1 MDAVL
6 KNVDLKQAALK
17 QATAR
22 ESALEALRV
31 YTRELVPLA
40 AMQVRV
46 TGYDGLRLHMD
57 APLAVNMNDKG
68 SAFGGSMTSLM
79 TYAGWGLVTLQLH
92 QAGLRADVFVADS
105 TVRYK
110 KPLYADRHAEAEL
123 APEESWAPFL
133 GTLVQ
138 RGRARIQLQ
147 ARIAGPEGEV
157 MADLSGRYV
166 AIAKG

>member
-6 KNVDLKQAALK
+6 KH
-17 QATAR
+17 TTTR

-46 TGYDGLRLHMD
+46 AQYDGSRLQMQ
-57 APLAVNMNDKG
+57 APLAVNMNDKR

-92 QAGLRADVFVADS
+92 EAGLQADVFVADS
-105 TVRYK
+105 AVRYR
-110 KPLYADRHAEAEL
+110 KPLYADLHAEAEL
-123 APEESWAPFL
+123 APEEAWQPFL
-133 GTLVQ
+133 ATLAQ

-147 ARIAGPEGEV
+147 ARIVSEGEL

>member
-6 KNVDLKQAALK
+6 K
-17 QATAR
+17 QATRR
-22 ESALEALRV
+22 ESALEALRT

-46 TGYDGLRLHMD
+46 AEYDGLRLRMQ

-92 QAGLRADVFVADS
+92 EAGLQADVFVADS
-105 TVRYK
+105 AVRYK
-110 KPLYADRHAEAEL
+110 KPLYADLHAEAEL
-123 APEESWAPFL
+123 APEEAWAPFL
-133 GTLVQ
+133 TTLVQ

-147 ARIAGPEGEV
+147 ARIVSEGGL

>member
-1 MDAVL
+1 MDAVS
-6 KNVDLKQAALK
+6 KQAVLNQAVLT
-17 QATAR
+17 QATA

-46 TGYDGLRLHMD
+46 GEYDGLRLHMD

-92 QAGLRADVFVADS
+92 QAGLQADVFVADS
-105 TVRYK
+105 LVRYR
-110 KPLYADRHAEAEL
+110 KPLYADLRAEAEL

-133 GTLVQ
+133 NTLAQ

>member
-6 KNVDLKQAALK
+6 KNVVLK
-17 QATAR
+17 QATTPEA
-22 ESALEALRV
+22 ALEALRV

-40 AMQVRV
+40 AMQVSV
-46 TGYDGLRLHMD
+46 AEYDGLRLRMD

-105 TVRYK
+105 AVRYK
-110 KPLYADRHAEAEL
+110 KPLYADLHAEAEL

-133 GTLVQ
+133 GTLLQ

-147 ARIAGPEGEV
+147 ARIALPEGEV
-157 MADLSGRYV
+157 MAELSGRYV

>member
-6 KNVDLKQAALK
+6 KNSVLQ
-17 QATAR
+17 QATTR
-22 ESALEALRV
+22 DSALEALRSH
-31 YTRELVPLA
+31 TRELVPLA
-40 AMQVRV
+40 AMQVCV
-46 TGYDGLRLHMD
+46 AGYDGSRLHME

-79 TYAGWGLVTLQLH
+79 TYAGWGLVMLQLH
-92 QAGLRADVFVADS
+92 QVGLQADVFVADS
-105 TVRYK
+105 AVRYR
-110 KPLYADRHAEAEL
+110 KPLYTDLRTEAEL

-133 GTLVQ
+133 NTLAQ

-147 ARIAGPEGEV
+147 ARIIGPEGEV

>member
-6 KNVDLKQAALK
+6 MNAVLKQAA
-17 QATAR
+17 TR

-31 YTRELVPLA
+31 YTRELAPLA

-46 TGYDGLRLHMD
+46 AEYDGLRLHMD
-57 APLAVNMNDKG
+57 APLMVNMNDKG

-92 QAGLRADVFVADS
+92 QAGLQADVFVADS
-105 TVRYK
+105 AVRYL
-110 KPLYADRHAEAEL
+110 KPLYADLRTEAEL
-123 APEESWAPFL
+123 APEESWASFL
-133 GTLVQ
+133 NTLAQ

-147 ARIAGPEGEV
+147 ARITGPEGEV

>member
-6 KNVDLKQAALK
+6 KNEALK
-17 QATAR
+17 RSTTR
-22 ESALEALRV
+22 ESALQALRAQ
-31 YTRELVPLA
+31 TRELLPLA
-40 AMQVRV
+40 AMGVSV
-46 TGYDGLRLHMD
+46 AGYDGLRLRLQ

-92 QAGLRADVFVADS
+92 QAGLQADVFVADS
-105 TVRYK
+105 AVRYK
-110 KPLYADRHAEAEL
+110 KPLYADLHAEAEL
-123 APEESWAPFL
+123 APDQAWAPFL

-138 RGRARIQLQ
+138 RGRARIELQ
-147 ARIAGPEGEV
+147 ARIVLPEGEI
-157 MADLSGRYV
+157 MAELSGRYV

>member
-6 KNVDLKQAALK
+6 KNAALK
-17 QATAR
+17 QAILKQASAR

-46 TGYDGLRLHMD
+46 AEYDGLRLHME

-92 QAGLRADVFVADS
+92 QAGLQADVFVADS
-105 TVRYK
+105 AVRYK
-110 KPLYADRHAEAEL
+110 KPLYADLHAEAEL

-133 GTLVQ
+133 DTLAQ

-147 ARIAGPEGEV
+147 ARIVSEGEL